1 MTLSLP
7 SACSLEKCLWKVLH
21 FIPLCLLCFASGWWH
36 SPRVGRGAFS
46 VVFMKPQYWW
56 ALRWVFW
63 CGLHICSWASYRC
76 NTGSWHSQ
84 ELSFFSYVLLPPV
97 NEFPESP
104 QALPYCLSFMWSLE
118 EMEALSLY
126 RDLTALPSITEH
138 PWEVSQD
145 SSDIPIFWSPWRKT
159 VQIWVPQGPSYSCH
173 LTLYL
178 EWLIKT
184 SGLILLISYL
194 KASVPDKQMVS
205 CHCFCLFM

>member
-21 FIPLCLLCFASGWWH
+21 FIPLYLLCFASGWWH
-36 SPRVGRGAFS
+36 GPRVRRGAFS
-46 VVFMKPQYWW
+46 VVFMKPQCWW

-126 RDLTALPSITEH
+126 RDLTALPSIKEH
-138 PWEVSQD
+138 PMGSFSGFLWYPYLLESLKKNCASL
-145 SSDIPIFWSPWRKT
+145 SSPGPQLLMPPHTLPW
-159 VQIWVPQGPSYSCH
+159 VAH
-173 LTLYL
+173 
-178 EWLIKT
+178 
-184 SGLILLISYL
+184 
-194 KASVPDKQMVS
+194 
-205 CHCFCLFM
+205 